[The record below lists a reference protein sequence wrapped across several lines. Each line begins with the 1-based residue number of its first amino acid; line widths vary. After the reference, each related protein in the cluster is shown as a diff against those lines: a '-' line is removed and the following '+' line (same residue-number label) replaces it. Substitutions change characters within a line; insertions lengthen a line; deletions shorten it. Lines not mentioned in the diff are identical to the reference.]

1 MRGTLEVALK
11 ANLHPRHQH
20 CTDEAQNPKQYCLQ
34 LVIYIYIYIYIYF
47 AQWRIGFPFNAL
59 FETRRVSA
67 YAFIRGLNS
76 SYSFTKES

>member
-34 LVIYIYIYIYIYF
+34 LVIYIYIYIYTLHN
-47 AQWRIGFPFNAL
+47 G
-59 FETRRVSA
+59 ESA
-67 YAFIRGLNS
+67 FLLTLYLRPDAFRLTPS
-76 SYSFTKES
+76 SGV